1 LITPNENTTSNPTR
15 TLHIQRL
22 SRLLLSHA
30 STRAPR
36 GTSTA
41 ATRPEETQSG
51 VPQPQTQIKRR
62 TRNWGHGLA
71 VYMVLTENLG
81 VIPPGHDTRRTA
93 VQLHHWREIAAVS
106 GRACPQLQRC
116 TSESFAAVCSG
127 DNLPPLPLY
136 SSTRMQYALSPS
148 YMRLCSVPTRR

>member
-1 LITPNENTTSNPTR
+1 MR
-15 TLHIQRL
+15 TLLLIPLVRSTSKGSRVFFSPTLAPEHLGARAQR
-22 SRLLLSHA
+22 
-30 STRAPR
+30 
-36 GTSTA
+36 
-41 ATRPEETQSG
+41 RPG
-51 VPQPQTQIKRR
+51 RR
-62 TRNWGHGLA
+62 KPNPALHNPKLKLNGATRNWGHGLA
-71 VYMVLTENLG
+71 VYMVLTGNLG